1 MSSPTATTSSLPI
14 GQQQTDCNESRA
26 HIAHLSDAD
35 VDEER
40 QRGLQR
46 SDSVS
51 SEAAAVEAADEDK
64 LASGSVSPEER
75 CSPMEASSSPE
86 APPLAACAAAR
97 PLETPEGTKRT
108 QAMVDVSAADDE
120 SGQQH
125 TSAGAIDQFI
135 EFNIGMSVDE
145 SAPQQPLQLYHHLHH
160 HPAGGANV
168 IRRLERP
175 DSEPESDADQPDSN
189 QYLDLRVRSLSKSP
203 PSDLSRLK
211 QGADL
216 VGATLEVPSIKDE
229 PMTANS
235 LSALFYPP
243 YRVGHPSEDFGRVH
257 FKQEDLKENN
267 HHQLSAVA
275 ASTVEQEVCEYLDI
289 RREGGYFVSKLTSLA
304 PLTPANQ
311 QHDDDSANGE
321 QYAEPQMPARA
332 HQQYQEPAGLDAAA
346 AACGNSYEE
355 IQRGIFTNPSAY
367 LQDAAASTPTSVSH
381 VWPSQQTEEFK
392 ASLLGANFG
401 GHSSGLGSNSL
412 PPFSASRL
420 PYSSSSNNSILPPI
434 SRPTYNSSY
443 NWPIQ
448 QAASEQSSYDSYT
461 SRGQRT
467 SASTTLSSSNSL
479 YLSPAAN
486 LAEFTIVSEND
497 FSDGRECVNCGAV
510 STPLWRR
517 DATGHYLCNACG
529 LYHKMNGMN
538 RPLVKQPRRNS
549 ASRRTGLSCSN
560 CQTSSTSLWRR
571 NTSGDPVCNACG
583 LYFKLHG
590 VNRPLTM
597 KKDNIQTRK
606 RKPKTSSSTSKSHHA
621 DQSKLDAS
629 SADHKLKKFDI
640 LAEYF
645 NKSPLLNS
653 ELGNYLSSQEA
664 AVAYSQLKSDYRRSS
679 SKAVAAA
686 AAASSMLSSYPLAP
700 TGLMHSSQAFNLLNR
715 QWPNA
720 AEFSTFTAMQ
730 HQHSP
735 SSGYQQT
742 SPISP
747 ANSDPLSESAH
758 LQKGT
763 PDDDHPDM

>member
-479 YLSPAAN
+479 YLEGSDYSLAYPNYGIPPA
-486 LAEFTIVSEND
+486 
-497 FSDGRECVNCGAV
+497 R
-510 STPLWRR
+510 STEKSAISSTTSNRR
-517 DATGHYLCNACG
+517 L
-529 LYHKMNGMN
+529 
-538 RPLVKQPRRNS
+538 S